1 MGVVDLVYVFVVI
14 FVGLVMPVVTVIF
27 ADGITVCT
35 MVIFAFSLASVA
47 VNGIVVIVVG
57 ILVVLEVNVDMVVVV
72 AVWVVF
78 AVGETTGVS
87 FVVKDVD

>member
-1 MGVVDLVYVFVVI
+1 VGVVDLVYVFVVI